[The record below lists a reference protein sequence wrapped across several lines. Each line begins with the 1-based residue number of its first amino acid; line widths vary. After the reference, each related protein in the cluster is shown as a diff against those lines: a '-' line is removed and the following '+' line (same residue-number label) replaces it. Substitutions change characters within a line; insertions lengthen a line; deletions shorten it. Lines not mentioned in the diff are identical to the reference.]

1 MDKPFFEVALAV
13 VVREARWLVARRR
26 ADVHL
31 PGVWE
36 FPGGKCEAG
45 ESPDRAALRELR
57 EECAVEAVVERVL
70 EPRECD
76 YGDRTVRLTP
86 VLCRWTGGE
95 GEALHSD
102 ECRWVTGE
110 ELRCLA
116 MPAVNA
122 GIVAAALAW
131 AGGRTSAEY

>member
-1 MDKPFFEVALAV
+1 MDKPHFEVALAV
-13 VVREARWLVARRR
+13 VARGARWLVARRR
-26 ADVHL
+26 TNAHL

-36 FPGGKCEAG
+36 FPGGKCEPG
-45 ESPDRAALRELR
+45 ETPERAALRELR
-57 EECAVEAVVERVL
+57 EECAVEATVERSL
-70 EPRECD
+70 DPLDCD

-86 VLCRWTGGE
+86 VLCRWVGGE

-102 ECRWVTGE
+102 ECRWVTAR
-110 ELRCLA
+110 ELRELA

-131 AGGRTSAEY
+131 AGGNGPGS